1 MATRN
6 THRAHKVRG
15 RRPVRASSVA
25 VSREDGPSKI
35 AAARAYPCVRYCDR
49 TVEHS
54 PRNVGFVLGESG
66 SETKELET
74 RQDKTQVRP
83 KTAAC
88 GCAARAMAQHCPRS
102 KPKTRR
108 DIRIERLLLFERR
121 AAPARPWA
129 PDGLELD
136 RPTCVTLCYTGLE
149 PATRAYVSG
158 VRLYARVCCDGRKI
172 IELNLPTCSCVV
184 TNRGTTRV
192 CPCRNTMSRLSSTTL
207 LVVRAKYN
215 WSAHTHTSHS
225 EQRLQRTL

>member
-1 MATRN
+1 MLVLFLANRDRRLKN
-6 THRAHKVRG
+6 WEWDLSDARG
-15 RRPVRASSVA
+15 LA
-25 VSREDGPSKI
+25 
-35 AAARAYPCVRYCDR
+35 
-49 TVEHS
+49 
-54 PRNVGFVLGESG
+54 
-66 SETKELET
+66 
-74 RQDKTQVRP
+74 
-83 KTAAC
+83 
-88 GCAARAMAQHCPRS
+88 
-102 KPKTRR
+102 RR

-149 PATRAYVSG
+149 PATSLCRAVS
-158 VRLYARVCCDGRKI
+158 CCAAVPENGRRKI

-207 LVVRAKYN
+207 LLVVRAKYN

>member
-1 MATRN
+1 MSCGDVN

-35 AAARAYPCVRYCDR
+35 AAAWHIRVCATVHRACDR

-66 SETKELET
+66 SESLKNSRTKT
-74 RQDKTQVRP
+74 TTRP
-83 KTAAC
+83 KT
-88 GCAARAMAQHCPRS
+88 R
-102 KPKTRR
+102 RR

-149 PATRAYVSG
+149 PATRA
-158 VRLYARVCCDGRKI
+158 CDRTRNPRI
-172 IELNLPTCSCVV
+172 RIRIEYESN
-184 TNRGTTRV
+184 TRF
-192 CPCRNTMSRLSSTTL
+192 N
-207 LVVRAKYN
+207 
-215 WSAHTHTSHS
+215 
-225 EQRLQRTL
+225 

>member
-1 MATRN
+1 VATRN

-35 AAARAYPCVRYCDR
+35 AAAWHIRVCATVHRACDR

-66 SETKELET
+66 SESLKNSRTKT
-74 RQDKTQVRP
+74 TTRP
-83 KTAAC
+83 KTQ
-88 GCAARAMAQHCPRS
+88 R
-102 KPKTRR
+102 KTRHPDR
-108 DIRIERLLLFERR
+108 APVAVRTSRR
-121 AAPARPWA
+121 PRPPVGPGRPRARP
-129 PDGLELD
+129 PD
-136 RPTCVTLCYTGLE
+136 LCYTLLHRPLE
-149 PATRAYVSG
+149 PATSLMPVSC
-158 VRLYARVCCDGRKI
+158 VYAVTRKI

-207 LVVRAKYN
+207 LLVVRAKYN
-215 WSAHTHTSHS
+215 WSAHTHKSHS